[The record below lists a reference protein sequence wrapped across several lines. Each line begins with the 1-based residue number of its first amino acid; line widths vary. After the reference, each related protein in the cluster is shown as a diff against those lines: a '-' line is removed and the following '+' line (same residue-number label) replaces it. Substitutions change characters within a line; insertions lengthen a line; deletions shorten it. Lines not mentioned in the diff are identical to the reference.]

1 MFKREDAGSVSSSV
15 AGHPDQAAEDA
26 GKRRLNSSIVGARTA
41 VASRN
46 YMTME
51 PKPQPCLHL

>member
-1 MFKREDAGSVSSSV
+1 MFKREDTGSVSSSV

-26 GKRRLNSSIVGARTA
+26 GRRRLNSSVVGARTA

-46 YMTME
+46 YLTME
-51 PKPQPCLHL
+51 PEPQPRLHL